1 MKCTTQEVYQC
12 WGIFIVIEIT
22 VHPDNHFDLSLL
34 QLIRECKEVMLAS
47 VMVKQYYMFMVGSVD
62 EENFEVELEG
72 FEEDFKNMLEV
83 RNILVIVCMARD

>member
-1 MKCTTQEVYQC
+1 
-12 WGIFIVIEIT
+12 
-22 VHPDNHFDLSLL
+22 
-34 QLIRECKEVMLAS
+34 MLAS

-83 RNILVIVCMARD
+83 

>member
-1 MKCTTQEVYQC
+1 MN
-12 WGIFIVIEIT
+12 
-22 VHPDNHFDLSLL
+22 PDNHFYLSLL

>member
-1 MKCTTQEVYQC
+1 
-12 WGIFIVIEIT
+12 
-22 VHPDNHFDLSLL
+22 
-34 QLIRECKEVMLAS
+34 MLAS

-83 RNILVIVCMARD
+83 WEISVFVSGLSGFVPLTLQYM

>member
-1 MKCTTQEVYQC
+1 MN
-12 WGIFIVIEIT
+12 
-22 VHPDNHFDLSLL
+22 PDNHFYLSLL

-83 RNILVIVCMARD
+83 RNMIVFSLTVHMAGD